1 MYIYI
6 YSLSCL
12 YGWPRNV
19 HNEFDRNAIKF
30 CLGTDILYVNIY
42 IYIYILGIDGGNAG
56 QNK

>member
-1 MYIYI
+1 MYIYIYI

-30 CLGTDILYVNIY
+30 CLGTFSPSTYCFVPLHDKITLSV
-42 IYIYILGIDGGNAG
+42 AFS
-56 QNK
+56 